1 MRAPTPRSVQ
11 VASRSKCTRLRVA
24 MALFL
29 ATSLGLCVGICP
41 PCISMA
47 QAQQVS
53 SVLTGAE
60 ALVVP
65 VASALDIQGDRRR
78 TRIAIT
84 FDRPV
89 ATQIYTVANPYRI
102 ILDLPAVDFRLQKAS
117 VEPKGIVEKVRY
129 GLVAEAKSRVVLDLR
144 APVRIEAPRPAE
156 AVTNLKLEL
165 VEVPAAAYRVAA
177 PPLLPRAGTSPRAD
191 AKPRDA
197 GARPVIIID
206 AGHGGVDPGA
216 YAGEVAE
223 KDVVLAVAQH
233 LETLLAGRGLYDVH
247 MTRTTDVFVTLD
259 DRVEFSRAKEAS
271 LFISIHADAVAVKT
285 RAQLVRGATVYTLS
299 DEASNAEAQALAD
312 KENASDVAAGA
323 EQEDSGEQGQLKGIL
338 IDLMRRET
346 ADFAADF
353 QTRLLP
359 HIRRTIGL
367 SAQPTRS
374 AAFRV
379 LKQTQSP
386 AVLIELGYMSNAQ
399 DAKLLTSAD
408 WQRKAATSI
417 AAAVDEF
424 FARRGVKK

>member
-1 MRAPTPRSVQ
+1 MRAGTPRSAK
-11 VASRSKCTRLRVA
+11 VAAALFCAHVLGAAAAILPIMGCESRVYAQELSDATHRPLSAAPPAATRLD
-24 MALFL
+24 L
-29 ATSLGLCVGICP
+29 
-41 PCISMA
+41 
-47 QAQQVS
+47 
-53 SVLTGAE
+53 E
-60 ALVVP
+60 
-65 VASALDIQGDRRR
+65 GDRRK
-78 TRIAIT
+78 TLLSIV
-84 FDRPV
+84 FDAPV
-89 ATQIYTVANPYRI
+89 AVSTYTVANPYRV
-102 ILDLPAVDFRLQKAS
+102 ILDLPAVAFRLPKPT
-117 VEPKGIVEKVRY
+117 VEPKGLVERIRF
-129 GLVAEAKSRVVLDLR
+129 GLVAPGKARVVLDL
-144 APVRIEAPRPAE
+144 
-156 AVTNLKLEL
+156 K
-165 VEVPAAAYRVAA
+165 VPARVEPNPSAGKPATTFKLDLIETTPAAFRVTPPPALPKAPTDAA
-177 PPLLPRAGTSPRAD
+177 AEP
-191 AKPRDA
+191 KPREA
-197 GARPVIIID
+197 AAKPVIIVD

-233 LETLLAGRGLYDVH
+233 LETLLSAKGLYDVH

-259 DRVEFSRAKEAS
+259 DRVDLSRAKDAS

-299 DEASNAEAQALAD
+299 DEASNAEAQALA
-312 KENASDVAAGA
+312 ADVAAGA

-346 ADFAADF
+346 ADFSADF

-367 SAQPTRS
+367 SQQPARS

-399 DAKLLTSAD
+399 DARLLTSAD
-408 WQRKAATSI
+408 WQRKTASSI

-424 FARRGVKK
+424 FTRRKSKR

>member
-1 MRAPTPRSVQ
+1 MRAMAPGSAK
-11 VASRSKCTRLRVA
+11 VAGVALRIPVIR
-24 MALFL
+24 M
-29 ATSLGLCVGICP
+29 ATSLV
-41 PCISMA
+41 A
-47 QAQQVS
+47 
-53 SVLTGAE
+53 
-60 ALVVP
+60 ALVGCVHVSYAQELSSAAP
-65 VASALDIQGDRRR
+65 SPASVNPAVATSLAIQGDRRR
-78 TRIAIT
+78 SQLTID
-84 FDRPV
+84 FDTPV
-89 ATQIYTVANPYRI
+89 SARIYTVANPYRVI
-102 ILDLPAVDFRLQKAS
+102 VDLPAIAFRLPKPT
-117 VEPKGIVEKVRY
+117 VEPKGMAERVRF
-129 GLVAEAKSRVVLDLR
+129 GLVAPGKARVVLDLKG
-144 APVRIEAPRPAE
+144 PVRVEPMPHAGEP
-156 AVTNLKLEL
+156 TSQLKLEL
-165 VEVPAAAYRVAA
+165 IETTPAAFRVS
-177 PPLLPRAGTSPRAD
+177 PPPALARAQAQPPSD

-197 GARPVIIID
+197 SARPVIIID

-216 YAGEVAE
+216 YAGDVAE

-233 LETLLAGRGLYDVH
+233 LETLLSMKGLYDVH
-247 MTRTTDVFVTLD
+247 MTRSTDVFVTLD
-259 DRVEFSRAKEAS
+259 DRVELSRVKEAS

-323 EQEDSGEQGQLKGIL
+323 EQEDTGEQGQLKGIL

-346 ADFAADF
+346 ADFSADF

-367 SAQPTRS
+367 AREPARS

-386 AVLIELGYMSNAQ
+386 AVLIELGYMSNTQ
-399 DAKLLTSAD
+399 DAKLLTSAA

-424 FARRGVKK
+424 FARRQSKR

>member
-1 MRAPTPRSVQ
+1 MRAVAPRSVK
-11 VASRSKCTRLRVA
+11 VAAAALCTPVPIAIALLVA
-24 MALFL
+24 APICWALPAHAQKL
-29 ATSLGLCVGICP
+29 SDAAPATATAAIPIATS
-41 PCISMA
+41 
-47 QAQQVS
+47 
-53 SVLTGAE
+53 
-60 ALVVP
+60 
-65 VASALDIQGDRRR
+65 LDIQGDRRR
-78 TRIAIT
+78 SQLTIA
-84 FDRPV
+84 FDAPV
-89 ATQIYTVANPYRI
+89 ATSIYTVANQYRV
-102 ILDLPAVDFRLQKAS
+102 ILDLPAVAFSLPKPT
-117 VEPKGIVEKVRY
+117 VEPKGLVERVRF
-129 GLVAEAKSRVVLDLR
+129 GLVAPGKARVVLDLKGPARVEPTPR
-144 APVRIEAPRPAE
+144 AGEAGIQ
-156 AVTNLKLEL
+156 LKLDL
-165 VEVPAAAYRVAA
+165 VEVAPAAFRIA
-177 PPLLPRAGTSPRAD
+177 PPPALARVSPPPPVEPAPREATS
-191 AKPRDA
+191 K
-197 GARPVIIID
+197 PVIIID

-233 LETLLAGRGLYDVH
+233 LETLLSAKGLYDVH

-259 DRVEFSRAKEAS
+259 DRVELSRDKQAS
-271 LFISIHADAVAVKT
+271 LFISIHADAVAVKE

-323 EQEDSGEQGQLKGIL
+323 EQEESGEQGQLKGIL

-346 ADFAADF
+346 ADFSADF

-359 HIRRTIGL
+359 HIRRSIGL
-367 SAQPTRS
+367 SQQPARS

-424 FARRGVKK
+424 FTRRKPKR

>member
-1 MRAPTPRSVQ
+1 MRAAAPHSAKVAISKVCTWVIWVAAFVISAGLYSQRAAWAQGVSQTPEAASLPGVPT
-11 VASRSKCTRLRVA
+11 
-24 MALFL
+24 
-29 ATSLGLCVGICP
+29 AT
-41 PCISMA
+41 
-47 QAQQVS
+47 
-53 SVLTGAE
+53 
-60 ALVVP
+60 
-65 VASALDIQGDRRR
+65 ALDLAGDRRR

-84 FDRPV
+84 FDTPV
-89 ATQIYTVANPYRI
+89 AANFYTVANPYRL
-102 ILDLPAVDFRLQKAS
+102 ILDLPAVDFRLPKSTVKAGGL
-117 VEPKGIVEKVRY
+117 VERVRF
-129 GLVAEAKSRVVLDLR
+129 GLVAPGKARVVLDLK
-144 APVRIEAPRPAE
+144 APARIEPPAPP
-156 AVTNLKLEL
+156 TGPTTQLKLEL
-165 VEVPAAAYRVAA
+165 VETTAQAYRVV
-177 PPLLPRAGTSPRAD
+177 PPPPLPRATSGPQPD
-191 AKPRDA
+191 SKPREVA
-197 GARPVIIID
+197 ARPVIIID

-233 LETLLAGRGLYDVH
+233 LETLLSAKGLYEVH
-247 MTRTTDVFVTLD
+247 MTRSADVFITLD
-259 DRVEFSRAKEAS
+259 DRVELSRAKGAS

-323 EQEDSGEQGQLKGIL
+323 EQEETIEATQLKGIL

-346 ADFAADF
+346 ADFSADF

-359 HIRRTIGL
+359 HMRRTIGL
-367 SAQPTRS
+367 ARDPARS

-424 FARRGVKK
+424 FLRRKAGR

>member
-1 MRAPTPRSVQ
+1 MARLGAHVVFTVTVLIATIMGCVRPVCAQELSDAAPQPSS
-11 VASRSKCTRLRVA
+11 AKPPI
-24 MALFL
+24 
-29 ATSLGLCVGICP
+29 ATSLE
-41 PCISMA
+41 IS
-47 QAQQVS
+47 
-53 SVLTGAE
+53 
-60 ALVVP
+60 
-65 VASALDIQGDRRR
+65 GDRRR
-78 TRIAIT
+78 SYLSIV
-84 FDRPV
+84 FDTPV
-89 ATQIYTVANPYRI
+89 SASIYTVANPYRV
-102 ILDLPAVDFRLQKAS
+102 ILDLPAVAFRLPKPS
-117 VEPKGIVEKVRY
+117 VEPRGLVERIRF
-129 GLVAEAKSRVVLDLR
+129 GLVAPGKARVVLDLK
-144 APVRIEAPRPAE
+144 APVRIEPATRVGAPTTDLKLALIETTPAAFRVAPPPPLARAPTQGPAE
-156 AVTNLKLEL
+156 R
-165 VEVPAAAYRVAA
+165 VPREAAA
-177 PPLLPRAGTSPRAD
+177 
-191 AKPRDA
+191 K
-197 GARPVIIID
+197 PVIIVD

-233 LETLLAGRGLYDVH
+233 LETLLSAKGHYEVH

-259 DRVEFSRAKEAS
+259 DRVELSRAKDAS

-323 EQEDSGEQGQLKGIL
+323 EQEESEDQGQIKGIL

-346 ADFAADF
+346 ADFSADF
-353 QTRLLP
+353 QGRLLP

-367 SAQPTRS
+367 SHQPARS

-424 FARRGVKK
+424 FARRKRKN